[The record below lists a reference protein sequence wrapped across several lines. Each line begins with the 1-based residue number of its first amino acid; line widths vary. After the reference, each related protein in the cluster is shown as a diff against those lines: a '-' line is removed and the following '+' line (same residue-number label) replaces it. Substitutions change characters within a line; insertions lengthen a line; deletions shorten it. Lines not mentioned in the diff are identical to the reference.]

1 MKGGV
6 EKNKGRK
13 GISGRENG
21 KQKLKAEPTEILGN
35 VATSLQHFPGKV
47 LEWWPFPSPRDLMSP
62 ALAGGF
68 LTTSATW
75 EAMTE
80 T

>member
-1 MKGGV
+1 MIFDPGLEREPSSQAETVKGGV

-21 KQKLKAEPTEILGN
+21 QQKLKAEPTEILGN

-47 LEWWPFPSPRDLMSP
+47 LE
-62 ALAGGF
+62 
-68 LTTSATW
+68 
-75 EAMTE
+75 
-80 T
+80 